1 MTTVNFGTTEQATA
15 VTSLAP
21 SRAMPLFSYSLPT
34 MKPVMFCRKTSGM
47 PRWLHSSMKCAPLS
61 ADSLKRMPLLAT
73 MPTGWPQTCAKPV
86 TSVSPYSFLNSWK
99 RLPSTIRRITS
110 RTSYGVRVSA
120 GTTS

>member
-21 SRAMPLFSYSLPT
+21 SRAMPRFSYSLPT
-34 MKPVMFCRKTSGM
+34 MKPVMFCRNTSGM

-73 MPTGWPQTCAKPV
+73 IPTWWPHTWANPV
-86 TSVSPYSFLNSWK
+86 TSVSP
-99 RLPSTIRRITS
+99 
-110 RTSYGVRVSA
+110 
-120 GTTS
+120 

>member
-1 MTTVNFGTTEQATA
+1 
-15 VTSLAP
+15 
-21 SRAMPLFSYSLPT
+21 

-61 ADSLKRMPLLAT
+61 ADSLNRMPLLAT
-73 MPTGWPQTCAKPV
+73 IPTWWPQIRANPQTR
-86 TSVSPYSFLNSWK
+86 VSPYSFLNSWN

>member
-34 MKPVMFCRKTSGM
+34 MKPEMFCRKTSGIL
-47 PRWLHSSMKCAPLS
+47 RWLHSSMKCAPLS
-61 ADSLKRMPLLAT
+61 ADSLNRIPLLAT
-73 MPTGWPQTCAKPV
+73 IPTSWPQIRAKPQ
-86 TSVSPYSFLNSWK
+86 TRVSAYSCLNSWN
-99 RLPSTIRRITS
+99 RLPSTMRRITS
-110 RTSYGVRVSA
+110 RTSYGVRVSV